1 MSNDAD
7 WQHSYDSKVIATT
20 GEGKERRAS
29 QYYPISY
36 NQTNR

>member
-7 WQHSYDSKVIATT
+7 WQHNYDSKVIATI
-20 GEGKERRAS
+20 GKGKERHGS

-36 NQTNR
+36 NQMNR